1 MIIDVDTV
9 RDIVM
14 GTNSLNSKKTNE
26 TPTNWF
32 DDGVLDDDRV
42 RRVIRGR
49 RRNLHLREYNKGEGD
64 WETFCRS
71 IALLKDFYKPQGAQV
86 AFADGIEHA
95 ANVCLSLSPR
105 TSCIGA
111 LARTQN
117 VEMLGGVIYAP
128 ALVAWCAV
136 CHVKGATCYEM
147 CRIWEGNEFAQTI
160 IKIACCRFDNLS
172 DMRYTD
178 EDVARM
184 SQQQQHSSKAV

>member
-1 MIIDVDTV
+1 MDTV
-9 RDIVM
+9 KGMSM
-14 GTNSLNSKKTNE
+14 GMNSLNFRKTTE

-49 RRNLHLREYNKGEGD
+49 RRNLHLREYDRGKGD
-64 WETFCRS
+64 WETLCRS

-105 TSCIGA
+105 TSRIGA

-117 VEMLGGVIYAP
+117 IEMLSGVIYAP
-128 ALVAWCAV
+128 AMVAWCAV

-147 CRIWEGNEFAQTI
+147 CKIWEGNEFAQTI
-160 IKIACCRFDNLS
+160 IKIACRCFDNLS
-172 DMRYTD
+172 DVRYTD

-184 SQQQQHSSKAV
+184 SQQQQH